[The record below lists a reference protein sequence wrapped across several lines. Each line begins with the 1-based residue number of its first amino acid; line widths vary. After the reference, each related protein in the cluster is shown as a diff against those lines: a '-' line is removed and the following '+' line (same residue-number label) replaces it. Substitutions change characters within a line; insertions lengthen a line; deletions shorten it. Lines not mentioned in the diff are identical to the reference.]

1 MIKVNIK
8 LVNSSD
14 GRIIASGYYK
24 EFKNIDELIRYC
36 TERSN
41 YKYIVDYELVK
52 GGE

>member
-8 LVNSSD
+8 LIYRSD
-14 GRIIASGYYK
+14 DRVIASGFYK

-41 YKYIVDYELVK
+41 YQYMVDYEIVK
-52 GGE
+52 